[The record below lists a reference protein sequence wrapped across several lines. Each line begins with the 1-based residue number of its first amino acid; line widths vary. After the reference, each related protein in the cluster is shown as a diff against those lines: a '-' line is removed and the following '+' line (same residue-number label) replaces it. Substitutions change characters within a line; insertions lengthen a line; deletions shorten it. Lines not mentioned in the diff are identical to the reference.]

1 MRALTWQ
8 ANEHVEVTDVPDP
21 RIQEPDDI
29 IIRVTSTAICGSD
42 LHLYGVLGPF
52 LKPGDV
58 LGHEPMGIVEETG
71 ADITH
76 LRAGDRV
83 VIPFNISCGHCWMC
97 SRGLFAQCE
106 TTQVRDQGKG
116 AALFGYT
123 SLYGSVPGGQAQ
135 YLRVPQAQ
143 FGPIKIPESGP
154 DEQYLYLSD
163 ILPTAYQA
171 VAYADVPAGGNLA
184 VLGLGPVGQMA
195 ARIARHL
202 GIERVIGVDPVPERR
217 AAAERFAIH
226 TIDPGTTDD
235 TASTLIELADGR
247 GPDAVINAVGM
258 EAHGHDEP
266 RSTRLTEIGQKA
278 TGLLPGPLAAKLS
291 DRAALD
297 RLDALHAAVKA
308 VRRGG
313 TVSISGVYGGEID
326 PMPMM
331 EMFDRGVQ
339 LRMGQAHVRRW
350 IDDLMPVVSDDRDP
364 LGVRQ
369 FATHHLPLEEAP
381 HGYEIFRDK
390 AEGCLKV
397 VLQPWPQPLP
407 AKWGGSGSIIP

>member
-8 ANEHVEVTDVPDP
+8 GNEHVEVTDVPDP
-21 RIQEPDDI
+21 VIQEANDI

-58 LGHEPMGIVEETG
+58 LGHEPMGIVEVTG

-83 VIPFNISCGHCWMC
+83 VIPFNISCGRCWMC
-97 SRGLFAQCE
+97 QRGLFAQCE
-106 TTQVRDQGKG
+106 TTQVRSQGKG

-143 FGPIKIPESGP
+143 FGPVKVPEGAP

-171 VAYADVPAGGNLA
+171 VAYADVPAGGTLA

-202 GIERVIGVDPVPERR
+202 GVERVIGVDPVPERR
-217 AAAERFAIH
+217 AAAERFGAE
-226 TIDPGTTDD
+226 TLDPGAVGN
-235 TASTLIELADGR
+235 TAEALIELTGGR
-247 GPDAVINAVGM
+247 GPDAVIDAVGM

-266 RSTRLTEIGQKA
+266 RSTRLIAAGQKL
-278 TGLLPGPLAAKLS
+278 TGLLPDSVAEKVADQGAV
-291 DRAALD
+291 D
-297 RLDALHAAVKA
+297 RLDALHTAVKA

-313 TVSISGVYGGEID
+313 TVSVSGVYGGEID
-326 PMPMM
+326 PMPLM

-339 LRMGQAHVRRW
+339 MRMGQAHVRRW
-350 IDDLMPVVSDDRDP
+350 IDDLLPIVSDDRDP
-364 LGVRQ
+364 LGVRE
-369 FATHHLPLEEAP
+369 FATHHLPLEDAP

-390 AEGCLKV
+390 AEGCIKV
-397 VLQPWPQPLP
+397 VLQP
-407 AKWGGSGSIIP
+407 

>member
-8 ANEHVEVTDVPDP
+8 GNEHVEVVDVPDP
-21 RIQEPDDI
+21 TIQKPNDI
-29 IIRVTSTAICGSD
+29 VIRVTSTAICGSD

-58 LGHEPMGIVEETG
+58 LGHEAMGIVEETG
-71 ADITH
+71 PEITQ

-97 SRGLFAQCE
+97 GRGLYAQCE

-143 FGPIKIPESGP
+143 FGPIKIPAGAP

-171 VAYADVPAGGNLA
+171 VAYADVPAGGALA
-184 VLGLGPVGQMA
+184 VLGLGPVGQMS

-202 GIERVIGVDPVPERR
+202 GVERVIGVDPVPERR
-217 AAAERFAIH
+217 AAAGRFGVE
-226 TIDPGTTDD
+226 TLDPETLDGTAD
-235 TASTLIELADGR
+235 ALIELTAGR
-247 GPDAVINAVGM
+247 GPDAVIDAVGM

-266 RSTRLTEIGQKA
+266 RSSRLVEVGQKA
-278 TGLLPGPLAAKLS
+278 TGLLPHSVGAKVAEQAAV
-291 DRAALD
+291 D
-297 RLDALHAAVKA
+297 RLDALHTAVKA

-313 TVSISGVYGGEID
+313 TVSVSGVYGGEID

-331 EMFDRGVQ
+331 EMFDRGV
-339 LRMGQAHVRRW
+339 LLCMGQAHVRRR
-350 IDDLMPVVSDDRDP
+350 IDDLLPIVSDQRDP

-369 FATHHLPLEEAP
+369 FATHHLPLEDAP
-381 HGYEIFRDK
+381 RGYEIFRDK
-390 AEGCLKV
+390 ADGCIKV
-397 VLQPWPQPLP
+397 VLQP
-407 AKWGGSGSIIP
+407 